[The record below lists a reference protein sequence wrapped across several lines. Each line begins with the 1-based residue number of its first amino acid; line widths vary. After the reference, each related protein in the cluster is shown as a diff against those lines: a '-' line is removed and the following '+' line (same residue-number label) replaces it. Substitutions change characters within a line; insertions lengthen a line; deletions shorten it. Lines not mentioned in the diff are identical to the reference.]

1 MLSNEGRER
10 GTRGGRGKDTWG
22 WGGGLLFIACVS
34 VLPHNRFLRTLFSLL
49 PVCMTKRRKSALC
62 KTGTQSVAMVTNVI
76 QRRKRRGTW
85 GGREKDTRGGVS
97 PLYRLLVR
105 PSS

>member
-1 MLSNEGRER
+1 MRDGN
-10 GTRGGRGKDTWG
+10 GKKLRIRNRNWESENCSVG
-22 WGGGLLFIACVS
+22 MGIA
-34 VLPHNRFLRTLFSLL
+34 T
-49 PVCMTKRRKSALC
+49 VCMTKRRKSAFY

-76 QRRKRRGTW
+76 QRRKRREHGVDE
-85 GGREKDTRGGVS
+85 EKDTRG